1 MFLNNPNY
9 TEENYILDMCKEY
22 NKKVKEAIEE
32 EKLGIASKDTK
43 RYLMIKRYQI
53 RLRLKSMDPQERAIV
68 MFNKESI
75 SVEFRD
81 LIEADLSY
89 DEYKI
94 LKKLQKEG
102 KV

>member
-1 MFLNNPNY
+1 
-9 TEENYILDMCKEY
+9 
-22 NKKVKEAIEE
+22 
-32 EKLGIASKDTK
+32 
-43 RYLMIKRYQI
+43 
-53 RLRLKSMDPQERAIV
+53 MDPQERAIV